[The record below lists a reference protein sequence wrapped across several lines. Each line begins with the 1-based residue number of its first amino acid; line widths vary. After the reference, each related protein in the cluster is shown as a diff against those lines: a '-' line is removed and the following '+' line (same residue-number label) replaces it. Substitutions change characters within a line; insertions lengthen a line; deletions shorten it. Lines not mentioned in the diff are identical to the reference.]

1 MDDLSTPDSPS
12 MPRGIYPIDN
22 ESGALRYWD
31 GVAWAHDP
39 VAPTW
44 PRMWGY
50 AIDAF
55 VATGLFLLSFV
66 VLVLPFAATTEPD
79 SGAASAGASIAFGG
93 AVLISFVG
101 YFALSYKVGGRTLGM
116 LLAGT
121 SLVHI
126 PTGDRR
132 LPWGPAII
140 RALVLAAGLLACGLL
155 WILWLI
161 LTSISRTRQGPH
173 DLAAKTGVLT
183 SRVSS
188 ATQKVA
194 VPESP
199 STYETQDTESA
210 PEPTV
215 PMASAAAA
223 ELPAEEPAPTS
234 TLPLGAPTQ
243 GSPSA
248 TIFISHASED
258 GPIAQS
264 LAAALE
270 AQGLKTW
277 LASRDVS
284 IGANYAAEIFQN
296 LVSSDYL
303 LVVLSPNSIE
313 SAHVR
318 REVSIAIDR
327 KVPVLPVSTDP
338 TGELMANLPEDWQYW
353 LNIAQV
359 FRMTD
364 EDSTAIEIARRV
376 K

>member
-1 MDDLSTPDSPS
+1 MDDQLTPDPAS
-12 MPRGIYPIDN
+12 MPQGIYPIDN
-22 ESGALRYWD
+22 EPGVLRYWN
-31 GVAWAHDP
+31 GMAWAPDP

-50 AIDAF
+50 AIDAL
-55 VATGLFLLSFV
+55 VGSGLFLLSFV
-66 VLVLPFAATTEPD
+66 VLVLPFAATTDPD
-79 SGAASAGASIAFGG
+79 SGAASAGASFAFAG
-93 AVLISFVG
+93 AVLIGFVG
-101 YFALSYKVGGRTLGM
+101 YFALSYRVGGRTLGM
-116 LLAGT
+116 LMAGT

-140 RALVLAAGLLACGLL
+140 RALVLAVGLACGVL
-155 WILWLI
+155 WIVWLI
-161 LTSISRTRQGPH
+161 LTSISRTKQGPH

-183 SRVSS
+183 SRAPSS
-188 ATQKVA
+188 RQRVA
-194 VPESP
+194 APAASL
-199 STYETQDTESA
+199 TYEMQDSPSA
-210 PEPTV
+210 PEPRG
-215 PMASAAAA
+215 SAAGTAAA
-223 ELPAEEPAPTS
+223 ESPAEQPAPTFS
-234 TLPLGAPTQ
+234 PPVGEPTQ
-243 GSPSA
+243 SAPSA
-248 TIFISHASED
+248 SIFISHASED
-258 GPIAQS
+258 SPIAQN

-270 AQGLKTW
+270 AQGINTW

-359 FRMTD
+359 FRMID

>member
-1 MDDLSTPDSPS
+1 MNDLPTPDPPS
-12 MPRGIYPIDN
+12 MLRGIYPIDN
-22 ESGALRYWD
+22 EPGALGYWD
-31 GVAWAHDP
+31 GVAWAPDP

-50 AIDAF
+50 AIDTL

-66 VLVLPFAATTEPD
+66 LLVLPFAATTDPD
-79 SGAASAGASIAFGG
+79 SGVASAGASFAFAG
-93 AVLISFVG
+93 AVLIGLVG

-116 LLAGT
+116 LMAGT

-140 RALVLAAGLLACGLL
+140 RALVLAAGLLACGVL

-161 LTSISRTRQGPH
+161 LTAVSRTRQGPH

-183 SRVSS
+183 SRAPSP
-188 ATQKVA
+188 TPRVA

-199 STYETQDTESA
+199 STCEAQDSASA
-210 PEPTV
+210 PQPMV
-215 PMASAAAA
+215 PMASAEAA
-223 ELPAEEPAPTS
+223 ESPPEEPAPTS
-234 TLPLGAPTQ
+234 TLPMGAPTQ

-248 TIFISHASED
+248 TIFISHASAD
-258 GPIAQS
+258 DPVAQS

-270 AQGLKTW
+270 AQGLRTW

-296 LVSSDYL
+296 LVNSDYL
-303 LVVLSPNSIE
+303 LVVLSPKSIE